1 MFHSDES
8 KNLEVKDL
16 ALVFD
21 IWFAVRVKKNFAIQF
36 RDESLKQKEFALY
49 LAFLD
54 MASTNPS

>member
-21 IWFAVRVKKNFAIQF
+21 IWFAVRVRKNFAIH
-36 RDESLKQKEFALY
+36 LNLG
-49 LAFLD
+49 
-54 MASTNPS
+54 TNL